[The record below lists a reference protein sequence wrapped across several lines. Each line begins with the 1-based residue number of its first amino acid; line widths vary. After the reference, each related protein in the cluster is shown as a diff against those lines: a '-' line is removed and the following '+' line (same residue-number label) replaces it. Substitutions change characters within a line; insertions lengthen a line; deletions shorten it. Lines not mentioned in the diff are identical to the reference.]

1 MLLPHNKEMRKLVD
15 DARER
20 LDQWSLRETDGE
32 LRYSLADLP
41 LSIDALKQFGSAL
54 QRLNDELESCKK
66 IPLSRSLTTEKRWHE
81 EAFIRPQIQFRQDEA
96 LCDSCRRRPGSK
108 GDFRGHEIH
117 ICPRCATERRIGA
130 IIPKRRAVILHG
142 EPSGD
147 GPSLPFFE
155 SSMPDLMAKSSGN
168 AEAVFHWKPVHER
181 RSGLT
186 IFVRKATYVPMDREG
201 VMEFDEIAARAK
213 GRHLLGYV
221 KADVDNLGYLM
232 ARGLDYEF
240 KRSSTD
246 EPISRQSLSRVATLS
261 RMLEGFFS
269 GFVENICSKKYSSM
283 YIVYSGGDD
292 LLAIGPWDESLL
304 FVSELRKK
312 FREFTGDNAAFGLSA
327 GVAIV
332 QPRTPLLH
340 AVEQAEQSLETA
352 KSYRRKES
360 KRTKDAIAIF
370 GEAIE
375 WPAFEKAISQGQQL
389 AEWTRNNIIS
399 VGKVRRLMEY
409 ARMFDVYRKDPE
421 NTSQLRFITLLIYD
435 LNRNWTGR
443 TLEHQKA
450 KEWAQQ
456 LANPSFGDLSALT
469 LACNYSLLSNR

>member
-1 MLLPHNKEMRKLVD
+1 
-15 DARER
+15 
-20 LDQWSLRETDGE
+20 
-32 LRYSLADLP
+32 
-41 LSIDALKQFGSAL
+41 
-54 QRLNDELESCKK
+54 
-66 IPLSRSLTTEKRWHE
+66 
-81 EAFIRPQIQFRQDEA
+81 
-96 LCDSCRRRPGSK
+96 
-108 GDFRGHEIH
+108 
-117 ICPRCATERRIGA
+117 
-130 IIPKRRAVILHG
+130 
-142 EPSGD
+142 
-147 GPSLPFFE
+147 
-155 SSMPDLMAKSSGN
+155 
-168 AEAVFHWKPVHER
+168 
-181 RSGLT
+181 
-186 IFVRKATYVPMDREG
+186 
-201 VMEFDEIAARAK
+201 
-213 GRHLLGYV
+213 
-221 KADVDNLGYLM
+221 
-232 ARGLDYEF
+232 
-240 KRSSTD
+240 
-246 EPISRQSLSRVATLS
+246 
-261 RMLEGFFS
+261 
-269 GFVENICSKKYSSM
+269 
-283 YIVYSGGDD
+283 
-292 LLAIGPWDESLL
+292 
-304 FVSELRKK
+304 
-312 FREFTGDNAAFGLSA
+312 
-327 GVAIV
+327 V